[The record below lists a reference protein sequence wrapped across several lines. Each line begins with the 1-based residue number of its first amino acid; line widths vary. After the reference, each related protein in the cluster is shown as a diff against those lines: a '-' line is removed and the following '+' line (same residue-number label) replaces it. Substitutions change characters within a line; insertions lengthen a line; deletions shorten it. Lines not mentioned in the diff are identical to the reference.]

1 MWMGNMWTRRKSPKA
16 RNSFCVWEAMCLG
29 LICACSMVSAPAMAQ
44 VAVPLHESDSR
55 LRLLTVEQG
64 RLIVDVAWQQDAPE
78 SGTRD
83 CSHAVHQIYEAAG
96 YGYPYASSFEIYAG
110 NENFERV
117 KNPHAGDLIAWPGHV
132 GIVVDPLQH
141 SFYSLVRTGME
152 SQDYES
158 AYWRS
163 RGRPRFYRYK
173 LESGGVVTAGHS
185 AGASRDSNGLTQRVA
200 ETAVEERTAA
210 GNRSSNRPPPP
221 AASEKGAA
229 IYGPP
234 APPELPGSKNAEA
247 VFEIPASVIIA
258 AGNKP
263 PTREEV
269 AEGISELSDA
279 LGSALRTDDPVKNQR
294 PVVIVEQFSVERVD
308 VKHDHGW
315 ARLVVD
321 SKVLIGGGET
331 QVKRRREKVQWEL
344 RRTESGWEAV
354 TPTDRTYV
362 PHDVAVKNLAANLA
376 RLAESD
382 GAAKHEQ
389 RVLRQESQLANL
401 LNALLDSKPDR

>member
-1 MWMGNMWTRRKSPKA
+1 MWVGNMLTRIGWREA
-16 RNSFCVWEAMCLG
+16 RNLLGVLYVVCRGVICV
-29 LICACSMVSAPAMAQ
+29 CSMAGAPALAQ
-44 VAVPLHESDSR
+44 VAAPVHKTDSG
-55 LRLLTVEQG
+55 LRLLSTEEG
-64 RLIVDVAWQQDAPE
+64 RSIVDVAWQQDAPE
-78 SGTRD
+78 AGMQD
-83 CSHAVHQIYEAAG
+83 CSHAVHQIYATAG
-96 YGYPYASSFEIYAG
+96 YEYPYASSFEIYAG
-110 NENFERV
+110 HENFERV

-152 SQDYES
+152 SQDYDS

-173 LESGGVVTAGHS
+173 VESGAVVTATNT
-185 AGASRDSNGLTQRVA
+185 AGASMEPNGPTRRVVG
-200 ETAVEERTAA
+200 TADEERITAA
-210 GNRSSNRPPPP
+210 NRSSNRPLKSP
-221 AASEKGAA
+221 A

-234 APPELPGSKNAEA
+234 AAPEWPGTKKAQG
-247 VFEIPASVIIA
+247 VFETPASVIVA

-279 LGSALRTDDPVKNQR
+279 LGSALWTDDPLNNQR
-294 PVVIVEQFSVERVD
+294 PIVIVEQFNVERIE
-308 VKHDHGW
+308 VKRDRGW

-321 SKVLIGGGET
+321 SKVFMGGGAT
-331 QVKRRREKVQWEL
+331 QVKRRREKVEWEL

-376 RLAESD
+376 RLANSD

-389 RVLRQESQLANL
+389 AVLRQESQLAGL
-401 LNALLDSKPDR
+401 LNALLESPMR

>member
-1 MWMGNMWTRRKSPKA
+1 MWTRFRCREA
-16 RNSFCVWEAMCLG
+16 RNFLRILYVMCSGVVCV
-29 LICACSMVSAPAMAQ
+29 CSIVAGPAVAQ
-44 VAVPLHESDSR
+44 VAAGARQADSGAQ
-55 LRLLTVEQG
+55 LLSAEEG
-64 RLIVDVAWQQDAPE
+64 RSIVDLAWQQDAAE
-78 SGTRD
+78 AGMQD
-83 CSHAVHQIYEAAG
+83 CSHAVHEIYAAAG
-96 YGYPYASSFEIYAG
+96 YDYPYASSFEIYAG
-110 NENFERV
+110 HEDFERV
-117 KNPHAGDLIAWPGHV
+117 KNPRAGDLIAWPGHV

-141 SFYSLVRTGME
+141 SFYSLVRTGRE

-173 LESGGVVTAGHS
+173 VESGRVVTATNT
-185 AGASRDSNGLTQRVA
+185 AGASKDSFGPTRRVA
-200 ETAVEERTAA
+200 GAAVEEPTTVA
-210 GNRSSNRPPPP
+210 NRSRNRPQKSP
-221 AASEKGAA
+221 A

-234 APPELPGSKNAEA
+234 AGPEWPGPKNAEA
-247 VFEIPASVIIA
+247 VSEIPASVIVA
-258 AGNKP
+258 AGDKP

-279 LGSALRTDDPVKNQR
+279 QGSALGTADPLKNQR
-294 PVVIVEQFSVERVD
+294 PMVIVEQFNVERVD
-308 VKHDHGW
+308 VKRDRGW

-321 SKVLIGGGET
+321 SKLFIEGGTT

-362 PHDVAVKNLAANLA
+362 PHDVAVKNLAADLA
-376 RLAESD
+376 RLAASD

-389 RVLRQESQLANL
+389 AVLRQESQLAGL
-401 LNALLDSKPDR
+401 LNALLETPAR

>member
-1 MWMGNMWTRRKSPKA
+1 
-16 RNSFCVWEAMCLG
+16 
-29 LICACSMVSAPAMAQ
+29 
-44 VAVPLHESDSR
+44 
-55 LRLLTVEQG
+55 LLTVEQG
-64 RLIVDVAWQQDAPE
+64 RSIVDVVWQQDAPE
-78 SGTRD
+78 AGMRD
-83 CSHAVHQIYEAAG
+83 CSHAVHQIYADAG
-96 YGYPYASSFEIYAG
+96 FEYPYASSFEIYAG

-117 KNPHAGDLIAWPGHV
+117 KNPHAGDVIAWPGHV

-141 SFYSLVRTGME
+141 SFYSLVRTGLE
-152 SQDYES
+152 SQDYKS

-173 LESGGVVTAGHS
+173 VENRGVVTAGNM
-185 AGASRDSNGLTQRVA
+185 AGASRDSNGPTQRVA
-200 ETAVEERTAA
+200 ETAVGERTTVE
-210 GNRSSNRPPPP
+210 NRSLNGPPT
-221 AASEKGAA
+221 AASEKSAA

-234 APPELPGSKNAEA
+234 APPEWPGSKNAE
-247 VFEIPASVIIA
+247 VPSEVPASVMVA
-258 AGNKP
+258 AGNKA

-279 LGSALRTDDPVKNQR
+279 LGSALRTDDPLTNQR
-294 PVVIVEQFSVERVD
+294 AVVIVERFSVERVD

-321 SKVLIGGGET
+321 SKVLIGGGAI
-331 QVKRRREKVQWEL
+331 QVKPRREKIRWEL

-362 PHDVAVKNLAANLA
+362 AHDVAVKNLAANLA

-389 RVLRQESQLANL
+389 AVLRQESQLAGL
-401 LNALLDSKPDR
+401 LSALLENKQDR

>member
-1 MWMGNMWTRRKSPKA
+1 MWVGNMLTRIGWREA
-16 RNSFCVWEAMCLG
+16 RNLLGVLYVVCRGVICV
-29 LICACSMVSAPAMAQ
+29 CSMAGAPALAQ
-44 VAVPLHESDSR
+44 VAAPVHKTDSG
-55 LRLLTVEQG
+55 LRLLSTEEG
-64 RLIVDVAWQQDAPE
+64 RSIVDVAWQQDAPE
-78 SGTRD
+78 AGMQD
-83 CSHAVHQIYEAAG
+83 CSHAVHQIYATAG
-96 YGYPYASSFEIYAG
+96 YEYPYASSFEIYAG
-110 NENFERV
+110 HENFERV

-173 LESGGVVTAGHS
+173 VESGAVVTATNT
-185 AGASRDSNGLTQRVA
+185 AGASMEPNGPTRRVVG
-200 ETAVEERTAA
+200 TADEERITAA
-210 GNRSSNRPPPP
+210 NRSSNRPLKSP
-221 AASEKGAA
+221 A

-234 APPELPGSKNAEA
+234 AAPGWPGTKKAQG
-247 VFEIPASVIIA
+247 VFETPASVIVA

-269 AEGISELSDA
+269 AAGISELSDA
-279 LGSALRTDDPVKNQR
+279 LGSALWTDDPLNNQR
-294 PVVIVEQFSVERVD
+294 PIVIVEQFNVERIE
-308 VKHDHGW
+308 VKRDRGW

-321 SKVLIGGGET
+321 SKVFMGGGAT
-331 QVKRRREKVQWEL
+331 QVKRRREKVEWEL

-376 RLAESD
+376 RLANSD

-389 RVLRQESQLANL
+389 AVLRQESQLAGL
-401 LNALLDSKPDR
+401 LNALLESPMR

>member
-1 MWMGNMWTRRKSPKA
+1 MWTGNILTRFRWREA
-16 RNSFCVWEAMCLG
+16 RNFLGVLYVVCLG
-29 LICACSMVSAPAMAQ
+29 VICVCSIAAAPALAQ
-44 VAVPLHESDSR
+44 VAVPDKTDSGA
-55 LRLLTVEQG
+55 RLLSIEEG
-64 RLIVDVAWQQDAPE
+64 RSIVDVAWQQDAPE
-78 SGTRD
+78 AGLRD
-83 CSHAVHQIYEAAG
+83 CSHAVQQIYATAG
-96 YGYPYASSFEIYAG
+96 YEYPYASSFEIYAG
-110 NENFERV
+110 HEDFQRV

-173 LESGGVVTAGHS
+173 VESGGVVTATNT
-185 AGASRDSNGLTQRVA
+185 AGASRNSNGPTRRVVG
-200 ETAVEERTAA
+200 AVEERTTVA
-210 GNRSSNRPPPP
+210 NPSSNRPQK
-221 AASEKGAA
+221 SSA

-234 APPELPGSKNAEA
+234 VAPEWPASKKAEA
-247 VFEIPASVIIA
+247 AFEIPTSVIVA

-279 LGSALRTDDPVKNQR
+279 LGSTLWTDDPLKNQR
-294 PVVIVEQFSVERVD
+294 TIVIVEQFNVERID
-308 VKHDHGW
+308 VKRDRGW

-321 SKVLIGGGET
+321 SKVCMAGGAT
-331 QVKRRREKVQWEL
+331 QVKRRREKIQWEL

-354 TPTDRTYV
+354 TPMDRTYV

-376 RLAESD
+376 RLANSD

-389 RVLRQESQLANL
+389 AVLLQESQLAGL
-401 LNALLDSKPDR
+401 LNALLESPAR